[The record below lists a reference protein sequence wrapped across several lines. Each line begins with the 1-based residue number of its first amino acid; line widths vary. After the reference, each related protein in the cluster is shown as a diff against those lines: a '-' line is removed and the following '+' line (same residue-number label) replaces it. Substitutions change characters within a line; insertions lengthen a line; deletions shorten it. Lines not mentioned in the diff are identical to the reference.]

1 MTIKNIL
8 TASVFAAALST
19 ASGAHTPY
27 LAPGSF
33 EPVFGRM
40 VTLDASFAD
49 KFFVPEAAFTGSE
62 FQIVQPD
69 GNVVSPESQSTL
81 KTRVVLEHSLEDK
94 GTYKFSTGRRF
105 GKVFKI
111 YELDGKRHVM
121 EDPSKDYPEGA
132 KELAF
137 FQAVTRAETYVT
149 KGAPSEGSIKAWG
162 EGLEISPETHPNEIF
177 AGEEFSFTVQF
188 EGEPLAE
195 QKLEIF
201 AAEGEFS
208 PKDAIATLT
217 TDSAGAAA
225 FSPEE
230 AGVYLVRARHR
241 APAPNDAPAPVYSHT
256 YTLVLEAAR

>member
-1 MTIKNIL
+1 MIKKLLATTAVAVAL
-8 TASVFAAALST
+8 TNT
-19 ASGAHTPY
+19 AGAHTPY
-27 LAPGSF
+27 LVPGSF

-40 VTLDASFAD
+40 VTLDASFGE

-62 FQIVQPD
+62 FQVVNPD
-69 GNVVSPESQSTL
+69 GSVVTPESQSTL
-81 KTRVVLEHSLEDK
+81 KTRIVLEHSLEDK

-121 EDPSKDYPEGA
+121 QNHEDAYPEGA

-137 FQAVTRAETYVT
+137 FQAVTRAETYVS

-162 EGLEISPETHPNEIF
+162 EGLEIQPETHPNEIF
-177 AGEEFSFTVQF
+177 AGEEFDFTVHF
-188 EGEPLAE
+188 EGTPLAE

-208 PKDAIATLT
+208 PKEAIATVT
-217 TDSAGAAA
+217 TDSDGAAS
-225 FSPEE
+225 FSPDE

-241 APAPNDAPAPVYSHT
+241 APAPEGAPAPVYSHT